1 MHNTINNH
9 NLAQVDRVV
18 CIKNAPERE
27 AITAERETKVVVGN
41 ATEEVT
47 WAL

>member
-1 MHNTINNH
+1 MNNH

-27 AITAERETKVVVGN
+27 AIKAEIETKVVVGN